1 MDFLV
6 IEILLWVGFVLLIW
20 ALREGLS
27 QIETEFELHG
37 TTAATTQTRRPP
49 EVSQPQK
56 LLQPIGQYR
65 GRVIH
70 DYAIIDGR
78 SYRFAHV
85 CPWGQSGKLPTD
97 QRWISPGLVYV
108 ECMRPAMA
116 ESTA

>member
-1 MDFLV
+1 MDFLL
-6 IEILLWVGFVLLIW
+6 IEILLWVGFALLIW

-27 QIETEFELHG
+27 QLETEFELHG
-37 TTAATTQTRRPP
+37 PPPAIPPVRRPA
-49 EVSQPQK
+49 EVSKPQK

-108 ECMRPAMA
+108 ECLRPAIT
-116 ESTA
+116 ESAV